1 MHAASNVLGSFESAL
16 DKCLADDHLGRDI
29 RQFTPLPTSTCFRIG
44 SKFRCIRSTPTEM
57 QSMSENDFECL
68 ARTGVKSLLNAKL
81 SHVAA
86 KRAMVER
93 GRSPA
98 KAHIVRDLG
107 ESRRIRTE
115 KRPCGHSFP
124 HGRQP
129 GHWPL
134 TVIAPYLPTV
144 FTSRLL
150 HRYQQAIER

>member
-81 SHVAA
+81 SDVAA

-93 GRSPA
+93 GISPA

-115 KRPCGHSFP
+115 KRASVQELGMKSFP
-124 HGRQP
+124 
-129 GHWPL
+129 
-134 TVIAPYLPTV
+134 
-144 FTSRLL
+144 SRDS
-150 HRYQQAIER
+150 